1 MRELQDSAPKQ
12 GRQKM
17 SPGSWL
23 TSALLHP
30 HNGYWGS
37 QFSSSR
43 KPNHPYFTYVCSH
56 FTACESNLGLGIGI
70 LNLRLMFGTS
80 ALRQAREDIPWQSSC
95 YRLVLVSNR
104 QLWFLVPG
112 VRTGILSSAF
122 VIHNKGN
129 KILSAL
135 VQRGGPAYN
144 VPVFFSYYHILLGC
158 ELWT

>member
-1 MRELQDSAPKQ
+1 
-12 GRQKM
+12 M

-95 YRLVLVSNR
+95 YRLLLVSNR
-104 QLWFLVPG
+104 QL
-112 VRTGILSSAF
+112 
-122 VIHNKGN
+122 
-129 KILSAL
+129 
-135 VQRGGPAYN
+135 
-144 VPVFFSYYHILLGC
+144 
-158 ELWT
+158 